1 VNIRLANSRGHVIQ
15 HWIQSRRTF
24 SNNSYRD
31 PRYKGCGSLVAI
43 NDDTL
48 HPGYMIPKH
57 EHNNL
62 DILGYMVEGELEH
75 WDTCGNLSRAKPSQ
89 VQHMW
94 CGSSIWHTEKCISPA
109 PARYL
114 QIWLKPKQKNTAP
127 AYYELINKSLEFGVI
142 DVVLKSDVKVSGGIL
157 NGSYSSD
164 QGYLYLISGDCLA
177 NGIKLQK
184 GDGAELTEITKIES
198 NLAHIILFENT

>member
-75 WDTCGNLSRAKPSQ
+75 WDTCGNLAKAKPGQ
-89 VQHMW
+89 IQHMW
-94 CGSSIWHTEKCISPA
+94 CGRGIYHTEKCVSKT

-114 QIWLKPKQKNTAP
+114 QIWIKPKEKYTDP
-127 AYYELINKSLEFGVI
+127 YYELINKTPEFDKI
-142 DVVLKSDVKVSGGIL
+142 NIALKSETKISAGIL
-157 NGSYSSD
+157 NGSYGSEK
-164 QGYLYLISGDCLA
+164 GYLYVISGTCLA
-177 NGIKLQK
+177 NGYELNK

-198 NLAHIILFENT
+198 KNSHIILFENT